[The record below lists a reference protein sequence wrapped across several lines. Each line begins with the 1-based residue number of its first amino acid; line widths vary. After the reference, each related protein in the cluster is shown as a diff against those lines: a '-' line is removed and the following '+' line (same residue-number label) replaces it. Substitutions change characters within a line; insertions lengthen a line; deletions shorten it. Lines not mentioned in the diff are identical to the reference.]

1 MQHGDR
7 IRMLCV
13 TSDRYPPTRVDVSV
27 LFGRELSGLGHEID
41 WSMPAADDNPRRYVA
56 EWGSGHVH
64 VGRSTTSSSRS
75 GRLIKNAWDAWND
88 LAVLARAVRQR
99 YDLIQVKDKFLAAF
113 PALAVARLS
122 GTPFVFWL
130 SYPFPEA
137 DLHAWREGTARY
149 PWLYAV
155 RGKLRHWTLYRV
167 ILPRA
172 DHCFVQSEQMLRDVA
187 QEGIPATRMTP
198 VPMGID
204 PDEYREEAA
213 GPTNDREIVYLGTLI
228 KERRLDFLLR
238 VLLRVMRKH
247 PDVKLVFVGDGEDPS
262 DREVLELAARELG
275 VADNVVFTGQ
285 LPRDQALARTRHAA
299 VCLSPFYPT
308 AILNSTSP
316 TKLVEYLA
324 LGRPVVAT
332 DHPEQRLVLQ
342 QSGGG
347 VCVPYEEDAFSA
359 AVVRLLD
366 DPDTGERLGRNGR
379 TYVYRERS
387 YGSLA
392 KQVERVYLALCRR
405 HGSRL
410 RAPDRSRPGN
420 RGL

>member
-41 WSMPAADDNPRRYVA
+41 WSMPAVDDNRRRYIA
-56 EWGSGHVH
+56 QWGSGHVH
-64 VGRSTTSSSRS
+64 VGRSTTSGSRW
-75 GRLIKNAWDAWND
+75 GRLMKNAWDAWND
-88 LAVLARAVRQR
+88 LAVLARAARER
-99 YDLIQVKDKFLAAF
+99 YDLIQVKDKFLAAL

-122 GTPFVFWL
+122 GARFVFWL

-137 DLHAWREGTARY
+137 DLHAWRAGTARY

-155 RGKLRHWTLYRV
+155 RGKLRHWALYRV
-167 ILPRA
+167 ILRRA
-172 DHCFVQSEQMLRDVA
+172 DHCFVQSEQMLRDVER
-187 QEGIPATRMTP
+187 EGIPATRMTP

-204 PDEYREEAA
+204 PDEYRDNSPGAS
-213 GPTNDREIVYLGTLI
+213 NRREIVYLGTLI

-238 VLLRVMRKH
+238 VLERVRREH

-262 DREVLELAARELG
+262 DRKALEQAAAELG
-275 VADNVVFTGQ
+275 LADNVEFTGQ
-285 LPRDQALARTRHAA
+285 LPRNQALARTGRAA

-308 AILNSTSP
+308 DILNSTSP

-332 DHPEQRLVLQ
+332 DHPEQRLVIQ

-347 VCVPYEEDAFSA
+347 ICVPYEEAAFSA

-366 DPDTGERLGRNGR
+366 EPGTGDRIGRDGR
-379 TYVYRERS
+379 AYVYRERS
-387 YGSLA
+387 YRSVA
-392 KQVERVYLALCRR
+392 KRVERVYLGLCRR
-405 HGSRL
+405 HGNRL
-410 RAPDRSRPGN
+410 GAPDKSRPRH